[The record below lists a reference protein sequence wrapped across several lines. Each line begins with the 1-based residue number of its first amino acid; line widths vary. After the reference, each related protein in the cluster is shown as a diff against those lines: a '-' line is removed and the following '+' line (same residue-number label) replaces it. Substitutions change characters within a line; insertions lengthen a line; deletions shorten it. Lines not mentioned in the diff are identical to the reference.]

1 MKTLTENIENVAV
14 LSEIEMSKIVGGN
27 CNSTGVEDEDVWMSV

>member
-14 LSEIEMSKIVGGN
+14 LSEIEMSKIVGGTYN
-27 CNSTGVEDEDVWMSV
+27 CSGVEDEDAWM